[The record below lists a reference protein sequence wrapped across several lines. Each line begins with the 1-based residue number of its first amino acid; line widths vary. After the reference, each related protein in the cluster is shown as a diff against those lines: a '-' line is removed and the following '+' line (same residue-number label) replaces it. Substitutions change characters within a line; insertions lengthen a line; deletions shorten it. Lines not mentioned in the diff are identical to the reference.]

1 MGAFL
6 RPESAAA
13 APSGRRGS
21 DPRRTTA
28 LEQQHLAMVAEMK
41 NGERRNARPSGKRSR
56 EASATVHEDDTIV
69 RAENEKL

>member
-13 APSGRRGS
+13 ASSGRRGS

-41 NGERRNARPSGKRSR
+41 NGERRNTRSSGKRSR
-56 EASATVHEDDTIV
+56 EASATVYEDDTIV
-69 RAENEKL
+69 REENEKL